1 MCNLWWHS
9 SGRLAALSR
18 LARAYA
24 VACSVICTAVLL
36 VACSPELGAVL
47 GATVAGPSLRV
58 GIGLD
63 QPGLAV
69 RGTDGSVHGFDA
81 DVVRYVAAEL
91 GVEASRVIFV
101 DARPGDREAMLERS
115 EVDLVL
121 GPYSPGT
128 PRVDFVGP
136 YLVAGQSLLVRRNNS
151 DIDGPASLDH
161 GDWRLCEVP
170 GSAAADRLRD
180 RYARAVSLVEL
191 GGFASCV
198 LALLAGEVDAVTTD
212 DVILAGY
219 AAQRPDQLQVVGEP
233 FTEQPYGIGLREGD
247 QRRAK
252 VDTAVRNMVDD
263 GSWQRSAQKHLG
275 PSGYRAPKPSVKG

>member
-1 MCNLWWHS
+1 M
-9 SGRLAALSR
+9 SR

-24 VACSVICTAVLL
+24 VACSAICTAVLL

-47 GATVAGPSLRV
+47 SATVAGPSLRV
-58 GIGLD
+58 GLGLD
-63 QPGLAV
+63 RPGLAI

-81 DVVRYVAAEL
+81 DVARYVAAEL

-101 DARPGDREAMLERS
+101 DARPGDRAAMLERS

-121 GPYSPGT
+121 GPYSPDGAAG
-128 PRVDFVGP
+128 VDFVGP

-151 DIDGPASLDH
+151 DIDGPAALDH
-161 GDWRLCEVP
+161 RDWRLCEVP
-170 GSAAADRLRD
+170 GSTAADRLRD
-180 RYARAVSLVEL
+180 RYARAVTLVEL
-191 GGFASCV
+191 GGYASCV
-198 LALLAGEVDAVTTD
+198 LALLAGQVDAVTTD

-219 AAQRPDQLQVVGEP
+219 AAQRPDQLQVVGAP
-233 FTEQPYGIGLREGD
+233 FTEQPYGIGMRKGD